1 MRRRRGAAALL
12 SVVLFPSIT
21 RAEWP
26 LASPQ
31 SVGLQSARLREMES
45 AIRTGEFKKIT
56 SVLVARHGKLAYE
69 LYSEGSTQSD
79 FMDTRS
85 ATKSITGM
93 LVGIAVDRGLLR
105 LDSRV
110 LPFFPDKQPI
120 QSPDPRKD
128 AITVEDLLTMSS
140 ILECDDWN
148 DFSRGNEERMYVV
161 EDWARFVLDLPVKG
175 FPSWAKKPA
184 ESPHGRSFSYCTAGV
199 FLLGQVLARVT
210 KTPVES
216 FARENLFGPLGI
228 ERVDWKLSPLG
239 EAQTGG
245 GLGLRSRDLLALAQ
259 LYLNGGAWQ
268 GRRIVP
274 EAWVRRSTDPHAR
287 IDEKTEYGYLWWLRR
302 FGTGAAA
309 FDGYYMSGN
318 GGNKVAV
325 FPEADLVVAITSNN
339 YNTKGMHE
347 QTDRLLSDYVLAAVT
362 RATVSEPQP
371 PGARS
376 RE

>member
-1 MRRRRGAAALL
+1 MRLRCATAAIL
-12 SVVLFPSIT
+12 SIVLSPSIV

-26 LASPQ
+26 LASPE
-31 SVGLQSARLREMES
+31 SVGLQAARLRDMES
-45 AIRTGEFKKIT
+45 AIREGRFKKIT

-69 LYSEGSTQSD
+69 LYSEGTSASD
-79 FMDTRS
+79 LMDTRS

-93 LVGIAVDRGLLR
+93 LVGIAIDRGILA

-110 LPFFPDKQPI
+110 LRFFPHKQPI
-120 QSPDPRKD
+120 LNPDPRKE

-161 EDWARFVLDLPVKG
+161 EDWLRFALDLPVRG
-175 FPSWAKKPA
+175 FPSWVKKPA
-184 ESPHGRSFSYCTAGV
+184 DSPHGRSFCYCTAGV
-199 FLLGQVLARVT
+199 FVLGQVLARAT
-210 KTPVES
+210 KTPVEEL
-216 FARENLFGPLGI
+216 ARESLFRPLGI
-228 ERVDWKLSPLG
+228 DRVDWKLSPLG

-245 GLGLRSRDLLALAQ
+245 GLGLCSRDLLKLAQ
-259 LYLNGGAWQ
+259 LYLDGGAWE

-274 EAWVRRSTDPHAR
+274 EAWVHRSTEPHAR
-287 IDEKTEYGYLWWLRR
+287 IDGKTEYGYLWWLRR
-302 FGTGAAA
+302 FGSGATA

-325 FPEADLVVAITSNN
+325 FPEADLVVAITSTN

-347 QTDRLLSDYVLAAVT
+347 QTDELLSDYVLAAVT
-362 RATVSEPQP
+362 PATIREPRP

-376 RE
+376 GE